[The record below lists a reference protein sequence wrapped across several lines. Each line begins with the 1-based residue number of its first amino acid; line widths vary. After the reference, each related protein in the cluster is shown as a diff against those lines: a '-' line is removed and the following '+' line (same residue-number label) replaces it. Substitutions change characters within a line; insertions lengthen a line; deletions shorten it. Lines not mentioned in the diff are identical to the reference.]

1 MIKDMEKAM
10 SVIQTGISMRGN
22 SREVRRTGKE
32 FTTGQE
38 GRFTM
43 VNGKME

>member
-1 MIKDMEKAM
+1 MIKDMGKAM

-22 SREVRRTGKE
+22 SREVKHMVKE
-32 FTTGQE
+32 FITGQE

-43 VNGKME
+43 VNGKTV